1 MSSIVSKEGGSL
13 TDLRWTVVAIA
24 RTDKSGSAE
33 PAGQLMRFL
42 RWSFGPPPAPNLA
55 SGRLEALRSFCV
67 RAWHRDAVR
76 WQDVRALIAAGY
88 A

>member
-1 MSSIVSKEGGSL
+1 
-13 TDLRWTVVAIA
+13 
-24 RTDKSGSAE
+24 
-33 PAGQLMRFL
+33 MRFL